1 MSFCR
6 GFPASADMQ
15 NGTFN
20 ITIIIVK
27 VIDSMA
33 VTFKLDKVLQEF
45 TNHGPELEVMGSTV
59 DECMKDLIGKLP
71 EIKDRLFDKNGVLRV
86 MILLNGQVVYQ
97 KDLMRTVADGDRL
110 QLITA
115 ISGG

>member
-1 MSFCR
+1 VS
-6 GFPASADMQ
+6 
-15 NGTFN
+15 
-20 ITIIIVK
+20 K
-27 VIDSMA
+27 EIDSMA
-33 VTFKLDKVLQEF
+33 VTFKFDKILQQF
-45 TNHGPELEVMGSTV
+45 TDHEPELEVIGSTV
-59 DECMKDLIGKLP
+59 DDCLNDLIDKLP
-71 EIKDRLFDKNGVLRV
+71 DIKDKVFDKNGVLRV